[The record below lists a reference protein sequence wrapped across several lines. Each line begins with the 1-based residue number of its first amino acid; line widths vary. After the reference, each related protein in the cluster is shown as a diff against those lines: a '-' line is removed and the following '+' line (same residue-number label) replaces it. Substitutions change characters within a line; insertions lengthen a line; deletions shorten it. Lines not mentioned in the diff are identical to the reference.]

1 MYLQVDDYDM
11 DRIKDITHDWID
23 GEISTFQYT
32 NRLNTAFE
40 NNPITFHHIEPKM
53 IPNWFKNTA
62 KIWIDDTMSK
72 DAFFESLRFLT
83 SS

>member
-1 MYLQVDDYDM
+1 MYLQIGGYDM
-11 DRIKDITHDWID
+11 EHIKNITHDWVD

-40 NNPITFHHIEPKM
+40 NNAIISHHIESKM
-53 IPNWFKNTA
+53 IPSWFKDTA
-62 KIWIDDTMSK
+62 KLWIDDTMSK

-83 SS
+83 NS